1 MREGRGGAA
10 AGRRGA
16 GPCGRAGGPV
26 ALRRLGA
33 RRRRRARARATG
45 LPRAQA
51 RWARAAAGVR
61 DAGCCAPGSTRSLL
75 GGWRR
80 PQALRGTSLPSLI
93 VLPGSSRA
101 ARSLGR
107 QTGPAR
113 VSGAAGRGSR
123 GGRHAAAGGRGGRRA
138 LLRSRRGASGQS
150 RPRAA
155 WAAAVG
161 RSRPANGCSKPASS
175 REPAWGLF
183 LWLLAERE
191 PISWLPSLRVSCLA
205 LRGA

>member
-16 GPCGRAGGPV
+16 GPRGRAGGPV

-61 DAGCCAPGSTRSLL
+61 DAGCCAPGSARSLL

-80 PQALRGTSLPSLI
+80 PQAVRGASLPSLI
-93 VLPGSSRA
+93 VLPCSSRA

-123 GGRHAAAGGRGGRRA
+123 GGRHAAAGGRDGRRA

-155 WAAAVG
+155 WAAAAG
-161 RSRPANGCSKPASS
+161 RSRPANGCSKPGSG
-175 REPAWGLF
+175 REPAWASFSGC
-183 LWLLAERE
+183 
-191 PISWLPSLRVSCLA
+191 LRSA
-205 LRGA
+205 SPFPGFPASE